1 MVSNP
6 NSTFETSLD
15 KTNVILKDIEQAYG
29 WPKER
34 RNQSYLALRTVLH
47 LLRDR
52 LPIEESVHFAAQLP
66 VLVRG
71 VYFEGWDP
79 SVVPIKLNR
88 EDFLYEVR
96 RNFTFDIEGGTE
108 TLVRRVLDALRRHV
122 TGGQWDD
129 VKSSLPKELS
139 RIMPS

>member
-6 NSTFETSLD
+6 DTTFETSLD
-15 KTNVILKDIEQAYG
+15 KTNIILKDIEQAYG

-34 RNQSYLALRTVLH
+34 RNQSYAALRTVLH

-52 LPIEESVHFAAQLP
+52 LPIEESVQFAAQLP

-79 SVVPIKLNR
+79 SIVPVKLSR
-88 EDFLYEVR
+88 EDFLFEVR
-96 RNFTFDIEGGTE
+96 QSFQWDVEGGTE
-108 TLVRRVLDALRRHV
+108 RLVRTVLDALRKHV
-122 TGGQWDD
+122 TEGEWQD
-129 VKSSLPKELS
+129 VKSQMPKDLA
-139 RIMPS
+139 RVIP